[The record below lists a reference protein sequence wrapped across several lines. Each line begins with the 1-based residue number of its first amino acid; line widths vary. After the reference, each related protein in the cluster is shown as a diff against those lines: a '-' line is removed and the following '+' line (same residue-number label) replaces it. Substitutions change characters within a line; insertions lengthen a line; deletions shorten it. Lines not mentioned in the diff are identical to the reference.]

1 MSEHPIEVLMETA
14 MNSIKDMVDV
24 NTIIG
29 EPIETKNGMVIIP
42 ISKVSFGFAAGGS
55 EFKGET
61 IDEYKKKDKEEEV
74 QYRLPFGGGS
84 GAGISINPVAF
95 VIVSKDSIKV
105 LPIEHTSAIDKLMDY
120 VPDLMEKANIMV
132 DKSENNTENN
142 KNNSSNAENFTSNSN
157 ENTDNNDNN
166 ENKEKKVKIKNPL
179 NKQNKKN
186 KNNVNSS
193 NNLNNQNDFDISSV
207 EVEENPEEE
216 EIEEYFEEDDE

>member
-61 IDEYKKKDKEEEV
+61 IDEYKKKDKEEQV

-95 VIVSKDSIKV
+95 VIVSKESIKV

-132 DKSENNTENN
+132 DKSMNDMENNEN
-142 KNNSSNAENFTSNSN
+142 KNENFNNNTVNN
-157 ENTDNNDNN
+157 ENN
-166 ENKEKKVKIKNPL
+166 ENKEKKTKIKNPL
-179 NKQNKKN
+179 NNKQSKKN
-186 KNNVNSS
+186 KI
-193 NNLNNQNDFDISSV
+193 NLNNQNNQNGQNNQSDFDISNI
-207 EVEENPEEE
+207 EIEENPEDEE
-216 EIEEYFEEDDE
+216 VEEYFEEDDDE